1 MTEQE
6 RVPVG
11 TVVAYHGSV
20 PTEFTLYLVA
30 GYREDVTATRPDLPA
45 SAIEAAYPG
54 NFAYRLFPVGVPVKL
69 YNGHLLVDY
78 VRRSSFDVIGTLED
92 SGPGGQ
98 S

>member
-20 PTEFTLYLVA
+20 PTAFTLYLVA
-30 GYREDVTATRPDLPA
+30 GYNEDVRGERPDLLA
-45 SAIEAAYPG
+45 DVITRRYPG
-54 NFAYRLFPVGVPVKL
+54 NFGYSLFPVGVPFKL
-69 YNGHLLVDY
+69 DNQFLRIDF
-78 VRRSSFDVIGTLED
+78 VRRSSFDVIGTMED